1 MSRLTKLSPQAL
13 KAMFSSETDEQ
24 IITLL
29 TIEDPSNPGTPIRL
43 SDSFTQRLASLTTDD
58 EVVYG
63 VSSRG
68 QDYIFLPLEI
78 SLPSEEETGA
88 GKCSIVLNYVTP
100 EAIQLVRQNLVNP
113 TQVTLELVLSSN
125 TNYVEATFPGFQVT
139 GASYNS
145 ESITLE
151 LDMIDYT
158 KEPFPCY
165 NFTPNYFPGLF

>member
-29 TIEDPSNPGTPIRL
+29 TIEDPSDPGTPIRL
-43 SDSFTQRLASLTTDD
+43 CDSFTQRLTSLTTDD

-63 VSSRG
+63 VVSRG
-68 QDYIFLPLEI
+68 QEYIFLPLEI

-88 GKCSIVLNYVTP
+88 GRCSIVLNYVTP

-113 TQVTLELVLSSN
+113 TQVTLELVLNSN
-125 TNYVEATFPGFQVT
+125 TNYVEATFPGFQVI
-139 GASYNS
+139 GATYTS
-145 ESITLE
+145 ESITLD